1 MGGDCSCHRDR
12 RLVAEQALAW
22 RAAYHR
28 LRRES
33 GENNGGI
40 QSISNAGISYQLAR
54 DDAQLCVLTV
64 GALMMIVN
72 FNLLM
77 TPAMCPRRHGRIVAH
92 SQLLHRHPARC
103 RHVADEH
110 AAHRS
115 GFLAL
120 GRFRFL
126 VRTLYVTIIYTIGVD
141 LTARFFPAQGIVD
154 DLLLTALFGG
164 VLGGIGYGLV
174 VHGRGMVSGTG
185 IISRVIQLRTGIPLS
200 QLYVFIDGFVIIA
213 LGLTFGWERAL
224 YGPDHAVCVGLASDY
239 VLEGPSVVRVV
250 FIVTDLPEAVGA
262 VLMER
267 LRVGVTR
274 WVGEGMYTHE
284 TRAILFLHSRP
295 AGRGGLE
302 FGCLEIDPDAFVV
315 IGQGP
320 SDARRHGASAGFR
333 QAAAGRS
340 GRRIG

>member
-1 MGGDCSCHRDR
+1 MAAFKAYLMRVSPIN
-12 RLVAEQALAW
+12 W
-22 RAAYHR
+22 RETMRNY
-28 LRRES
+28 
-33 GENNGGI
+33 
-40 QSISNAGISYQLAR
+40 
-54 DDAQLCVLTV
+54 VFLTV

-77 TPAMCPRRHGRIVAH
+77 TPGNIAPGGMGGLSLILNYYTGIPRGVGM
-92 SQLLHRHPARC
+92 LLMSTPLIAL
-103 RHVADEH
+103 
-110 AAHRS
+110 
-115 GFLAL
+115 GFWQL

-224 YGPDHAVCVGLASDY
+224 YGLIMLFVWGLASDY

-284 TRAILFLHSRP
+284 TRAILFCTVARP
-295 AGRGGLE
+295 DVEVLSSAVS
-302 FGCLEIDPDAFVV
+302 EIDPDAFVV
-315 IGQGP
+315 IGQGHQTRGGMVRP
-320 SDARRHGASAGFR
+320 PVFGKPQPAEVDGA
-333 QAAAGRS
+333 
-340 GRRIG
+340 

>member
-1 MGGDCSCHRDR
+1 MAAFKAYLMRVSPIN
-12 RLVAEQALAW
+12 W
-22 RAAYHR
+22 RETMRNY
-28 LRRES
+28 
-33 GENNGGI
+33 
-40 QSISNAGISYQLAR
+40 
-54 DDAQLCVLTV
+54 VFLTV

-77 TPAMCPRRHGRIVAH
+77 TPGNIAPGGMGGLSLILNYYTGIPRGVGM
-92 SQLLHRHPARC
+92 LLMSTPLIAL
-103 RHVADEH
+103 
-110 AAHRS
+110 
-115 GFLAL
+115 GFWQL

-224 YGPDHAVCVGLASDY
+224 YGLIMLFVWGLASDY

-267 LRVGVTR
+267 LRPKGD
-274 WVGEGMYTHE
+274 GEDRENEVIEAIVDDTAPIETAHE
-284 TRAILFLHSRP
+284 TLAPVKIRRAPARP
-295 AGRGGLE
+295 AQ
-302 FGCLEIDPDAFVV
+302 P
-315 IGQGP
+315 P
-320 SDARRHGASAGFR
+320 ARSKASRWHGWR
-333 QAAAGRS
+333 L
-340 GRRIG
+340 